1 MAPNQ
6 HSARTKASR
15 GSLSD
20 RQWHDLRQAARL
32 ARSESVS
39 ITWRRDGS
47 ILITPAPQVSNI
59 AGNRQR
65 GQRMEQKATHD
76 SQQKEQP
83 MATDG
88 PPSKRE
94 LKKQQHDAGRLQKW
108 LAKQP
113 AMSQSTARWQ
123 LLSQRLLWT
132 ARKATCNA
140 VWTAWMRLQSAR
152 QKIRRAV
159 WREWTRPHI
168 DPPAHIGPTGSRLRA
183 RCQGLLVLGQQSLRD
198 AYILKRARAFTRHC
212 SGGSRSVSGWLRQ
225 HTDAMVD
232 STASPGAGTPVP
244 KVRNRMSRGGRGG
257 RSSGY

>member
-1 MAPNQ
+1 
-6 HSARTKASR
+6 
-15 GSLSD
+15 
-20 RQWHDLRQAARL
+20 
-32 ARSESVS
+32 
-39 ITWRRDGS
+39 
-47 ILITPAPQVSNI
+47 
-59 AGNRQR
+59 
-65 GQRMEQKATHD
+65 
-76 SQQKEQP
+76 